1 MKKKEYNTMIDLN
14 TDQKSFVEAAY
25 KHFNKDILTRGEIN
39 SFVKKS
45 GLKNPS
51 WLKTEKNKVRE
62 VLINYL

>member
-1 MKKKEYNTMIDLN
+1 MIDLRN
-14 TDQKSFVEAAY
+14 DQKVFVEEAY

-51 WLKTEKNKVRE
+51 WLKTEKFKVDRGTYK
-62 VLINYL
+62 LPLDNQPS

>member
-1 MKKKEYNTMIDLN
+1 MIDLRN
-14 TDQKSFVEAAY
+14 DQKVFVEEAY

-51 WLKTEKNKVRE
+51 WLKTKITIIDQ
-62 VLINYL
+62 VLILVYY

>member
-1 MKKKEYNTMIDLN
+1 MIDLRH
-14 TDQKSFVEAAY
+14 DQKVFVEEAY

-51 WLKTEKNKVRE
+51 WLKTCLLYTSPSPRDPKTSRMPSSA
-62 VLINYL
+62 

>member
-1 MKKKEYNTMIDLN
+1 MIDLRN
-14 TDQKSFVEAAY
+14 DQKVFVEEAY

-51 WLKTEKNKVRE
+51 W
-62 VLINYL
+62 

>member
-1 MKKKEYNTMIDLN
+1 MIDLRN
-14 TDQKSFVEAAY
+14 DQKVFVEEAY

-51 WLKTEKNKVRE
+51 CHINIYQFNFHVPLKA
-62 VLINYL
+62 